1 MTGKRL
7 SLFAVPWLVTLSL
20 FSVAHA
26 GVAAKAVS
34 GKAVSAAVSAATAS
48 SASAASAVSAS
59 TTSAASASAAA
70 GAATVAGVP
79 AVVQSTCMACHGM
92 QGIAADGGM
101 FPNLAGQVPQY
112 LLRQLHHFQT
122 HVRADPD
129 APIMWGMA
137 APLTPAQISRVV
149 EYFSSQKPAT
159 GHVYDPKLV
168 AEGRKL
174 YYGGLPAKQMPA
186 CMACHGTGLA
196 GLPPF
201 FPRLAGQ
208 KRTYV
213 INQLTYF
220 KSGQRVATHKGI
232 MNYIA
237 SRLTPQQITE
247 LAAFIRSR

>member
-1 MTGKRL
+1 
-7 SLFAVPWLVTLSL
+7 
-20 FSVAHA
+20 
-26 GVAAKAVS
+26 
-34 GKAVSAAVSAATAS
+34 
-48 SASAASAVSAS
+48 
-59 TTSAASASAAA
+59 
-70 GAATVAGVP
+70 
-79 AVVQSTCMACHGM
+79 M

-112 LLRQLHHFQT
+112 LMRQLHHFQT

-137 APLTPAQISRVV
+137 APLTPAQISQVV
-149 EYFSSQKPAT
+149 AYFSAQKPAT
-159 GHVYDPKLV
+159 GHVYDAKLV
-168 AEGRKL
+168 AEGQKL
-174 YYGGLPAKQMPA
+174 YYGGLPAKHMPA